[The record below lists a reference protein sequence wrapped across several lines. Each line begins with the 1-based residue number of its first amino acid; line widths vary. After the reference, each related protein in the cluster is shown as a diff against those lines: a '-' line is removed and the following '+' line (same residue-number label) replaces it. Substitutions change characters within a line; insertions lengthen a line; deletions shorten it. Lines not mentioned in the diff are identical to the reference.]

1 MAENDDRNKLL
12 GLEKQAREKAAK
24 QAQADL
30 KERVAFHKVQK
41 KENEERLKAEKDASD
56 EIIRAEKEAADE
68 AAADKKKA
76 DDEAEKKKIADAE
89 NLRKAERANVVEDRK
104 KAIQIDKDDR
114 ARDNRSFED
123 RQKKQ
128 DDRLNRR
135 LDLEEARNKEGSVR
149 FLADQMQEGKAGA
162 VDEANNANLA
172 AKLRD
177 MNAFTNVDANKSSN
191 EMSTRFNELL
201 KITQTGTDDEKRTA
215 QLQLNEL
222 SKAADDEEGR
232 REKKAEAEKMAGLW
246 GRMEQG
252 INRSADN
259 LEGMRNNLL
268 KGGGIVA
275 VLGTLAL
282 LFMDPETLFEAIK
295 SGLEI
300 VRNIIQG
307 IKDFIAS
314 DLETKLTMVK
324 DNLGPIALALTGLA
338 IVFLP
343 SILRGFLK
351 IGNIARGIGRFL
363 KIMRKGFLVLRG
375 LIMGAATANAV
386 AGGGVLAMF
395 SAALIPLAPV
405 IAIGLAIAAAIGIFG
420 FLMTKLRDA
429 MGLGS
434 VMDLIFIAWG
444 YVKDGFA
451 HVGNVFIR
459 IANVIMGFIEKVAK
473 WFGFEIE
480 MPQME
485 EMKTNNAETAKTEA
499 RLRKIKKDEEK
510 AAEEQKK
517 LQEEAEQEAAMEG
530 ADLTVDIEVQGPS
543 DDELKKQEEVDKFR
557 AMMGFKKIEREK
569 LINNISSDKVV
580 GIEGKQTA
588 DGQEM
593 ISSSAANAKAQADA
607 AGRPDVD
614 DKAKG
619 AINMA
624 MGGSSSSMTTFNTLA
639 PNSSH
644 ISRLN
649 FLNQ

>member
-1 MAENDDRNKLL
+1 MSENDDRNKLL

-41 KENEERLKAEKDASD
+41 KENEEKLKAEKDASD
-56 EIIRAEKEAADE
+56 ERIKAEKDAAIE

-76 DDEAEKKKIADAE
+76 EDAAAEKKIEDAKKE
-89 NLRKAERANVVEDRK
+89 AKEQRVEQVADRK
-104 KAIQIDKDDR
+104 KAIENDKKDR
-114 ARDNRSFED
+114 ELNDRSFED

-135 LDLEEARNKEGSVR
+135 LDLEEARNKEGSIR

-177 MNAFTNVDANKSSN
+177 MNAFTNIDANEASN
-191 EMSTRFNELL
+191 EMSTRFNDLI
-201 KITQTGTDDEKRTA
+201 KITETGTDDEKRSA

-307 IKDFIAS
+307 IKDFIS
-314 DLETKLTMVK
+314 GDMETRLQMVK

-338 IVFLP
+338 IIFLP
-343 SILRGFLK
+343 SILRGFVK
-351 IGNIARGIGRFL
+351 IGNIASGIGKFL
-363 KIMRKGFLVLRG
+363 GIMRKGFLVLRG

-405 IAIGLAIAAAIGIFG
+405 IAIGLAIAAAIGVFG

-444 YVKDGFA
+444 
-451 HVGNVFIR
+451 
-459 IANVIMGFIEKVAK
+459 
-473 WFGFEIE
+473 
-480 MPQME
+480 
-485 EMKTNNAETAKTEA
+485 
-499 RLRKIKKDEEK
+499 
-510 AAEEQKK
+510 
-517 LQEEAEQEAAMEG
+517 
-530 ADLTVDIEVQGPS
+530 
-543 DDELKKQEEVDKFR
+543 
-557 AMMGFKKIEREK
+557 
-569 LINNISSDKVV
+569 
-580 GIEGKQTA
+580 
-588 DGQEM
+588 
-593 ISSSAANAKAQADA
+593 
-607 AGRPDVD
+607 
-614 DKAKG
+614 
-619 AINMA
+619 
-624 MGGSSSSMTTFNTLA
+624 
-639 PNSSH
+639 
-644 ISRLN
+644 
-649 FLNQ
+649 

>member
-1 MAENDDRNKLL
+1 MSENDDRNKLL

-41 KENEERLKAEKDASD
+41 KENEEKLKAEKDASD
-56 EIIRAEKEAADE
+56 ERIKAEKDAAIE

-76 DDEAEKKKIADAE
+76 EDAAAEKKIEDAKKE
-89 NLRKAERANVVEDRK
+89 AKEQRVEQVADRK
-104 KAIQIDKDDR
+104 KAIENDKKDR
-114 ARDNRSFED
+114 ELNDRSFED

-135 LDLEEARNKEGSVR
+135 LDLEEARNKEGSIR

-177 MNAFTNVDANKSSN
+177 MNAFTNIDANESSN
-191 EMSTRFNELL
+191 EMSTRFNDLI
-201 KITQTGTDDEKRTA
+201 KITETGTDDEKRSA

-307 IKDFIAS
+307 IKDFIS
-314 DLETKLTMVK
+314 GDMETRLQMVK

-338 IVFLP
+338 IIFLP
-343 SILRGFLK
+343 SILRGFVK
-351 IGNIARGIGRFL
+351 IGNIASGIGKFL
-363 KIMRKGFLVLRG
+363 TIMRKGFLVLRG

-405 IAIGLAIAAAIGIFG
+405 IAIGLAIAAAIGVFG

-639 PNSSH
+639 PNSSR

>member
-76 DDEAEKKKIADAE
+76 DEEAEKKKIADAE

-639 PNSSH
+639 PNSSR

>member
-1 MAENDDRNKLL
+1 MSENDDRNKLL

-41 KENEERLKAEKDASD
+41 KENEEKLKAEKDASD
-56 EIIRAEKEAADE
+56 ERIKAEKDAAIE

-76 DDEAEKKKIADAE
+76 EDAAAEKKIEDAKKE
-89 NLRKAERANVVEDRK
+89 AKEQRVEQVADRK
-104 KAIQIDKDDR
+104 KAIENDKKDR
-114 ARDNRSFED
+114 ELNDRSFED

-135 LDLEEARNKEGSVR
+135 LDLEEARNKEGSIR

-177 MNAFTNVDANKSSN
+177 MNAFTNIDANEASN
-191 EMSTRFNELL
+191 EMSTRFNDLI
-201 KITQTGTDDEKRTA
+201 KITETGTDDEKRSA

-307 IKDFIAS
+307 IKDFIS
-314 DLETKLTMVK
+314 GDMETRLQMVK

-338 IVFLP
+338 IIFLP
-343 SILRGFLK
+343 SILRGFVK
-351 IGNIARGIGRFL
+351 IGNIASGIGKFL
-363 KIMRKGFLVLRG
+363 GIMRKGFLVLRG

-405 IAIGLAIAAAIGIFG
+405 IAIGLAIAAAIGVFG

-639 PNSSH
+639 PNSSR

>member
-1 MAENDDRNKLL
+1 MSENDDRNKLL

-41 KENEERLKAEKDASD
+41 KENEEKLKAEKDASD
-56 EIIRAEKEAADE
+56 ERIKAEKDAAIE

-76 DDEAEKKKIADAE
+76 EDAAAEKKIEDAKKE
-89 NLRKAERANVVEDRK
+89 AKEQRVEQVADRK
-104 KAIQIDKDDR
+104 KAIENDKKDR
-114 ARDNRSFED
+114 ELNDRSFED

-135 LDLEEARNKEGSVR
+135 LDLEEARNKEGSIR

-177 MNAFTNVDANKSSN
+177 MNAFTNIDANESSN
-191 EMSTRFNELL
+191 EMSTRFNDLI
-201 KITQTGTDDEKRTA
+201 KITETGTDDEKRSA

-307 IKDFIAS
+307 IKDFIS
-314 DLETKLTMVK
+314 GDMETRLQMVK

-338 IVFLP
+338 IIFLP
-343 SILRGFLK
+343 SILRGFVK
-351 IGNIARGIGRFL
+351 IGNIASGIGKFL
-363 KIMRKGFLVLRG
+363 GIMRKGFLVLRG

-405 IAIGLAIAAAIGIFG
+405 IAIGLAIAAAIGVFG

-639 PNSSH
+639 PNSSR

>member
-1 MAENDDRNKLL
+1 MSENDDRNKLL

-41 KENEERLKAEKDASD
+41 KENEEKLKAEKDASD
-56 EIIRAEKEAADE
+56 ERIKAEKDAAIE

-76 DDEAEKKKIADAE
+76 EDAAAEKKIEDAKKE
-89 NLRKAERANVVEDRK
+89 AKEQRVEQVANRK
-104 KAIQIDKDDR
+104 KAIENDKKDR
-114 ARDNRSFED
+114 ELNDRSFED

-135 LDLEEARNKEGSVR
+135 LDLEEARNKEGSIR

-177 MNAFTNVDANKSSN
+177 MNAFTNIDANEASN
-191 EMSTRFNELL
+191 EMSTRFNDLI
-201 KITQTGTDDEKRTA
+201 KITETGTDDEKRSA

-307 IKDFIAS
+307 IKDFIS
-314 DLETKLTMVK
+314 GDMETRLQMVK

-338 IVFLP
+338 IIFLP
-343 SILRGFLK
+343 SILRGFVK
-351 IGNIARGIGRFL
+351 IGNIASGIGKFL
-363 KIMRKGFLVLRG
+363 TIMRKGFLVLRG

-639 PNSSH
+639 PNSSR

>member
-639 PNSSH
+639 PNSSR